1 MWKGKIQN
9 LVLRRDDNDGGD
21 VLLPRELPEE
31 LVVEVELTLRR
42 DVRVGHVEAVDEGEE
57 NRVFSGQCVH
67 TKSGQIA

>member
-1 MWKGKIQN
+1 M
-9 LVLRRDDNDGGD
+9 
-21 VLLPRELPEE
+21 LPRELPEE
-31 LVVEVELTLRR
+31 LVVEVERTLRR